1 MTDKTMRE
9 EIAEHLIAYSY
20 WLTSHYESVGQNA
33 LEAARRA
40 DAILAISEIQEG
52 QELLEK
58 AKSASGDEC
67 WICHAP
73 LSKDGHC
80 MGEALVPSES
90 QKAGIDHCG
99 GHDVFEP
106 VCKYCQAVKD
116 GTLENDNP
124 RHWGVKG

>member
-9 EIAEHLIAYSY
+9 KL
-20 WLTSHYESVGQNA
+20 
-33 LEAARRA
+33 LEAIHPGCSSPSYHGYQL
-40 DAILAISEIQEG
+40 DAILAIPAIKEG
-52 QELLEK
+52 LELLEK

-73 LSKDGHC
+73 LGKDGHC

-99 GHDVFEP
+99 GHDVSEP
-106 VCKYCQAVKD
+106 VCKYCHAVRD